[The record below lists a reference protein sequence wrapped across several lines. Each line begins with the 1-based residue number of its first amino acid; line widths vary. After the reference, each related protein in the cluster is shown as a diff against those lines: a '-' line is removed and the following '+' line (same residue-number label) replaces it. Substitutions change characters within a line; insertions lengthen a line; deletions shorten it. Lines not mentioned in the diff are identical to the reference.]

1 MSFSKI
7 HLNNFR
13 SFKSSSFNL
22 GKNNLILGKN
32 GAGKSSFLEA
42 IFFILSKK
50 SFRTSSL
57 NAMVN
62 FESSFF
68 KVDAIL
74 NEEKFSFTKDLSS
87 SIKSIE
93 GNFQNNFLPLILNNF
108 SLNLLEV
115 PKENRRSFIDYLM
128 FHVEHD
134 YKTNHLKFKKALAQR
149 NRALK
154 KSSSSELKSWT
165 KIFIDLSQKLTK
177 LKLEFIDSFLKS
189 FPTFVDTLSI
199 PKGLKDKFKSIS
211 ITYDKGWKDNLLAE
225 LRESF
230 VKDQAR
236 GFTSLGPQTSDLS
249 VKINKQDSG
258 NILSRGE
265 QKLLILLIYL
275 FFIKT
280 YNDLRPNKTIFL
292 LDDLPSELDEK
303 NLDLALNL
311 LQSADCQLF
320 ITSLENLEKYEFD
333 FVIDL

>member
-7 HLNNFR
+7 YLNNFR
-13 SFKSSSFNL
+13 SFNSSSFDL
-22 GKNNLILGKN
+22 GKKNLIIGKN

-57 NAMVN
+57 NAMIN

-68 KVDAIL
+68 KLDAIL
-74 NEEKFSFTKDLSS
+74 DEEKFSFTKELSS
-87 SIKSIE
+87 SIKSKE
-93 GNFQNNFLPLILNNF
+93 GNFKNNFLPLILNNF
-108 SLNLLEV
+108 SLNLLEA
-115 PKENRRSFIDYLM
+115 PKENRRSFLDYLM

-134 YKTNHLKFKKALAQR
+134 YKINHLKFRKALAQR

-165 KIFIDLSQKLTK
+165 KVFIELSQKLTK
-177 LKLEFIDSFLKS
+177 MKLDFIDSFLKS
-189 FPTFVDTLSI
+189 FPAFVDSSSLPKTLQE
-199 PKGLKDKFKSIS
+199 KFKSIS
-211 ITYDKGWKDNLLAE
+211 ITYDKGWKDNLLEE

-230 VKDQAR
+230 IKDQAR

-249 VKINKQDSG
+249 VKINGQVSG

-275 FFIKT
+275 FFIKA
-280 YNDLRPNKTIFL
+280 YNDLRPNKTILL
-292 LDDLPSELDEK
+292 LDDLPSELDDK

-311 LQSADCQLF
+311 LQDADCQLF

>member
-13 SFKSSSFNL
+13 SFKSSSFSL

-74 NEEKFSFTKDLSS
+74 NEEKFSLTKDLSS

-93 GNFQNNFLPLILNNF
+93 GNFQTNFLPLILNNF
-108 SLNLLEV
+108 SLNLLEA

-199 PKGLKDKFKSIS
+199 PKELKVKFKSIS

-249 VKINKQDSG
+249 VKINNQDSG

>member
-74 NEEKFSFTKDLSS
+74 NEEKFSLTKDLSS

-108 SLNLLEV
+108 SLNLLEA

>member
-1 MSFSKI
+1 
-7 HLNNFR
+7 
-13 SFKSSSFNL
+13 
-22 GKNNLILGKN
+22 
-32 GAGKSSFLEA
+32 
-42 IFFILSKK
+42 
-50 SFRTSSL
+50 
-57 NAMVN
+57 
-62 FESSFF
+62 
-68 KVDAIL
+68 
-74 NEEKFSFTKDLSS
+74 
-87 SIKSIE
+87 
-93 GNFQNNFLPLILNNF
+93 
-108 SLNLLEV
+108 
-115 PKENRRSFIDYLM
+115 M

-199 PKGLKDKFKSIS
+199 PKELKVKFKSIS
-211 ITYDKGWKDNLLAE
+211 ITYDKGWKDNLLAD
-225 LRESF
+225 F

>member
-1 MSFSKI
+1 MSLSKI
-7 HLNNFR
+7 NLNNFR
-13 SFKSSSFNL
+13 SFKDSSFNL
-22 GKNNLILGKN
+22 KKNNLIIGQN

-42 IFFILSKK
+42 IFFIFSKK
-50 SFRTSSL
+50 SFRTSSP
-57 NAMVN
+57 NAMIN
-62 FESSFF
+62 FESNFF

-74 NEEKFSFTKDLSS
+74 DGKKFSFTKDLSS
-87 SIKSIE
+87 SIKSKE
-93 GNFQNNFLPLILNNF
+93 GNIQNDFMPLVLNNF
-108 SLNLLEV
+108 SLNLLEA

-134 YKTNHLKFKKALAQR
+134 YKINHLKFKKALAQR

-165 KIFIDLSQKLTK
+165 KVFVDLSQKLTK
-177 LKLEFIDSFLKS
+177 KKLGFIDSFLKM
-189 FPTFVDTLSI
+189 FPSYVDSLSV
-199 PKGLKDKFKSIS
+199 PEHLKDKFKEIS
-211 ITYDKGWKDNLLAE
+211 ITYDKGWKDSLLEE

-230 VKDQAR
+230 VKDQTR

-249 VKINKQDSG
+249 VKIKKQDSG

-275 FFIKT
+275 FFIKA
-280 YNDLRPNKTIFL
+280 YNALRPNKIIFL

-311 LQSADCQLF
+311 LKDADCQLF

>member
-1 MSFSKI
+1 
-7 HLNNFR
+7 
-13 SFKSSSFNL
+13 
-22 GKNNLILGKN
+22 
-32 GAGKSSFLEA
+32 
-42 IFFILSKK
+42 
-50 SFRTSSL
+50 
-57 NAMVN
+57 MVN

-108 SLNLLEV
+108 SLNLLEA

-165 KIFIDLSQKLTK
+165 KIFIDLSQTLTK

>member
-32 GAGKSSFLEA
+32 GAGKSSLLEA
-42 IFFILSKK
+42 IFFIISKK

-93 GNFQNNFLPLILNNF
+93 GNSQNNFLPLILNNF
-108 SLNLLEV
+108 SLNLLEA

-165 KIFIDLSQKLTK
+165 KVFIDLSQKLTK
-177 LKLEFIDSFLKS
+177 MKLEFIDSFLKS
-189 FPTFVDTLSI
+189 FPTFVETLSI

-275 FFIKT
+275 FFIKA

>member
-74 NEEKFSFTKDLSS
+74 NEEKFSLTKDLSS

-108 SLNLLEV
+108 SLNLLEA

-199 PKGLKDKFKSIS
+199 PKELKVKFKSIS
-211 ITYDKGWKDNLLAE
+211 ITYDKGWKDNLLAD

-249 VKINKQDSG
+249 VKINNQDSG

-292 LDDLPSELDEK
+292 LDDLPSELDKK

>member
-74 NEEKFSFTKDLSS
+74 NKEKFSLTKDLSS

-108 SLNLLEV
+108 SLNLLEA

-165 KIFIDLSQKLTK
+165 KVFIDLSQKLTK

-199 PKGLKDKFKSIS
+199 PKELKVKFKSIS
-211 ITYDKGWKDNLLAE
+211 ITYDKGWKDNLLAD

>member
-74 NEEKFSFTKDLSS
+74 NEEKFSLTKDLSS

-108 SLNLLEV
+108 SLNLLEA

-128 FHVEHD
+128 FHVEHG

-199 PKGLKDKFKSIS
+199 PKELKVKFKSIS

-249 VKINKQDSG
+249 VKINNQDSG

>member
-74 NEEKFSFTKDLSS
+74 NEEKFSLTKDLSS

-108 SLNLLEV
+108 SLNLLEA

-199 PKGLKDKFKSIS
+199 PKELKVKFKSIS

-249 VKINKQDSG
+249 VKINNQDSG

>member
-1 MSFSKI
+1 
-7 HLNNFR
+7 
-13 SFKSSSFNL
+13 
-22 GKNNLILGKN
+22 
-32 GAGKSSFLEA
+32 
-42 IFFILSKK
+42 
-50 SFRTSSL
+50 
-57 NAMVN
+57 MVN

-108 SLNLLEV
+108 SLNLLEA

-177 LKLEFIDSFLKS
+177 LKLEFIDSFLES

>member
-7 HLNNFR
+7 YLNNFR
-13 SFKSSSFNL
+13 SFNSSSYDL
-22 GKNNLILGKN
+22 GKKNLILGKN

-57 NAMVN
+57 NAMIN

-74 NEEKFSFTKDLSS
+74 DEEKFSFTKDLSS
-87 SIKSIE
+87 SIKSKE
-93 GNFQNNFLPLILNNF
+93 GNFKNNFLPLILNNF
-108 SLNLLEV
+108 SLNLLEA
-115 PKENRRSFIDYLM
+115 PKENRRSFLDYLM

-134 YKTNHLKFKKALAQR
+134 YKTNHLKFRKALAQR

-165 KIFIDLSQKLTK
+165 KVFIELSQKLTK
-177 LKLEFIDSFLKS
+177 MKLDFIDSFLKS
-189 FPTFVDTLSI
+189 FPAFVDSSSLPKTLQE
-199 PKGLKDKFKSIS
+199 KFKSIS
-211 ITYDKGWKDNLLAE
+211 ITYDKGWKDNLLEE

-230 VKDQAR
+230 IKDQAR

-249 VKINKQDSG
+249 VKINEQVSG

-275 FFIKT
+275 FFVKAF
-280 YNDLRPNKTIFL
+280 NDLRPNKTIFL

-303 NLDLALNL
+303 NLELALNL
-311 LQSADCQLF
+311 LQDADCQLF
-320 ITSLENLEKYEFD
+320 ITSLENLEKYKFD

>member
-74 NEEKFSFTKDLSS
+74 NEEKFSLTKDLSS

-108 SLNLLEV
+108 SLNLLEA

-177 LKLEFIDSFLKS
+177 LKLEFIDSFLES

-292 LDDLPSELDEK
+292 LDDLPSELDKK

>member
-1 MSFSKI
+1 MPLSKI
-7 HLNNFR
+7 NLNNFR
-13 SFKSSSFNL
+13 SFKNSSFDL
-22 GKNNLILGKN
+22 AKKNLILGKN

-50 SFRTSSL
+50 SFRTSSA
-57 NAMVN
+57 NAMIN
-62 FESSFF
+62 FGSNFF

-74 NEEKFSFTKDLSS
+74 NGEKFSLTKELSS
-87 SIKSIE
+87 SIKSKSVNI
-93 GNFQNNFLPLILNNF
+93 QNDFLPLVLNNF
-108 SLNLLEV
+108 SLSLLEA

-134 YKTNHLKFKKALAQR
+134 YKIDHLKFKKALAQR

-165 KIFIDLSQKLTK
+165 KVFIDLSQKLTK
-177 LKLEFIDSFLKS
+177 KKLQFIDSFLKS
-189 FPTFVDTLSI
+189 FPSFVDSLSI
-199 PKGLKDKFKSIS
+199 PENLKDKFKEIS
-211 ITYDKGWKDNLLAE
+211 ITYDKGWKDNLLEE

-230 VKDQAR
+230 VKDQSR

-275 FFIKT
+275 FFIKA

-292 LDDLPSELDEK
+292 LDDLPSELDDK
-303 NLDLALNL
+303 NLDLALSL
-311 LQSADCQLF
+311 LQDADCQLF

>member
-74 NEEKFSFTKDLSS
+74 NEEKFSLTKDLSS

-108 SLNLLEV
+108 SLNLLEA

-165 KIFIDLSQKLTK
+165 KIFIDLSQTLTK

>member
-1 MSFSKI
+1 
-7 HLNNFR
+7 
-13 SFKSSSFNL
+13 
-22 GKNNLILGKN
+22 
-32 GAGKSSFLEA
+32 
-42 IFFILSKK
+42 
-50 SFRTSSL
+50 
-57 NAMVN
+57 MVN

-108 SLNLLEV
+108 SLNLLEA

-199 PKGLKDKFKSIS
+199 PKELKVKFKSIS

-236 GFTSLGPQTSDLS
+236 GFTSIGPQTSDLS
-249 VKINKQDSG
+249 VKINNQDSG

>member
-7 HLNNFR
+7 YLNNFR
-13 SFKSSSFNL
+13 SFNSSSFDL
-22 GKNNLILGKN
+22 GKKNLIIGKN

-57 NAMVN
+57 NAMIN

-68 KVDAIL
+68 KLDAIL
-74 NEEKFSFTKDLSS
+74 DEEKFSFTKDLSS
-87 SIKSIE
+87 SIKSKE
-93 GNFQNNFLPLILNNF
+93 GNFKNNFLPLILNNF
-108 SLNLLEV
+108 SLNLLEA
-115 PKENRRSFIDYLM
+115 PKENRRSFLDYLM

-134 YKTNHLKFKKALAQR
+134 YKINHLKFRKALAQR

-165 KIFIDLSQKLTK
+165 KVFIELSQKLTK
-177 LKLEFIDSFLKS
+177 MKLDFIDSFLKS
-189 FPTFVDTLSI
+189 FPAFVDSSSLPKTLQE
-199 PKGLKDKFKSIS
+199 KFKSIS
-211 ITYDKGWKDNLLAE
+211 ITYDKGWKDNLLEE

-230 VKDQAR
+230 IKDQAR

-249 VKINKQDSG
+249 VKINGQVSG

-275 FFIKT
+275 FFIKA

-292 LDDLPSELDEK
+292 LDDLPSELDDK
-303 NLDLALNL
+303 NLDLALSL
-311 LQSADCQLF
+311 LQDADCQLF
-320 ITSLENLEKYEFD
+320 ITSLENLEKYKFD

>member
-42 IFFILSKK
+42 IFFVLSKK

-57 NAMVN
+57 NSMVN

-74 NEEKFSFTKDLSS
+74 NEEKFSFSKDLSS

-108 SLNLLEV
+108 SLNLLEA

-165 KIFIDLSQKLTK
+165 KVFIDLSQKLTK
-177 LKLEFIDSFLKS
+177 MKLEFIDSFLKS

>member
-74 NEEKFSFTKDLSS
+74 NEEKFSLTKDLSS

-108 SLNLLEV
+108 SLNLLEA

-134 YKTNHLKFKKALAQR
+134 YKINHLKFRKALAQR

-199 PKGLKDKFKSIS
+199 PKELKVKFKSIS
-211 ITYDKGWKDNLLAE
+211 ITYDKGWKDNLLAD

-249 VKINKQDSG
+249 VKINNQDSG

-311 LQSADCQLF
+311 LQCADCQLF

>member
-42 IFFILSKK
+42 IFFVLSKK

-57 NAMVN
+57 NSMVN

-108 SLNLLEV
+108 SLNLLEA

-165 KIFIDLSQKLTK
+165 KVFIDLSQKLTK
-177 LKLEFIDSFLKS
+177 MKLEFIDSFLKS

>member
-108 SLNLLEV
+108 SLNLLEA

-165 KIFIDLSQKLTK
+165 KVFIDLSQKLTK
-177 LKLEFIDSFLKS
+177 MKLEFIDSFLKS

>member
-7 HLNNFR
+7 YLNNFR
-13 SFKSSSFNL
+13 SFNSSSFDL
-22 GKNNLILGKN
+22 GKKNLIIGKN

-57 NAMVN
+57 NAMIN

-68 KVDAIL
+68 KLDAIL
-74 NEEKFSFTKDLSS
+74 DEEKFSFTKDLSS
-87 SIKSIE
+87 SIKSKE
-93 GNFQNNFLPLILNNF
+93 GNFKNNFLPLILNNF
-108 SLNLLEV
+108 SLNLLEA
-115 PKENRRSFIDYLM
+115 PKENRRSFLDYLM

-134 YKTNHLKFKKALAQR
+134 YKINHLKFRKALAQR

-154 KSSSSELKSWT
+154 KSSSSELRSWT
-165 KIFIDLSQKLTK
+165 KVFIELSQRLTK
-177 LKLEFIDSFLKS
+177 MKLDFIDSFLKS
-189 FPTFVDTLSI
+189 FPAFVDSSSLPKTLQE
-199 PKGLKDKFKSIS
+199 KFKSIS
-211 ITYDKGWKDNLLAE
+211 ITYDKGWKDNLLEE

-230 VKDQAR
+230 IKDQAR

-249 VKINKQDSG
+249 VKINGQVSG

-275 FFIKT
+275 FFVKAF
-280 YNDLRPNKTIFL
+280 NDLRPNKTIFL

-311 LQSADCQLF
+311 LQDADCQLF
-320 ITSLENLEKYEFD
+320 ITSLENLEKYKFD

>member
-108 SLNLLEV
+108 SLNLLEA

-177 LKLEFIDSFLKS
+177 LKLEFIDSFLES

-249 VKINKQDSG
+249 VKINNQDSG

>member
-108 SLNLLEV
+108 SLNLLEA

-165 KIFIDLSQKLTK
+165 KVFIDLSQKLTK
-177 LKLEFIDSFLKS
+177 MKLEFIDSFLKS
-189 FPTFVDTLSI
+189 FPTFVDTSPI
-199 PKGLKDKFKSIS
+199 PKALQEKFKSIS
-211 ITYDKGWKDNLLAE
+211 ISYDKGWKDNLLEE

-230 VKDQAR
+230 VKDQSR

-275 FFIKT
+275 FFIKA
-280 YNDLRPNKTIFL
+280 YNNLRPNKTIFL

-311 LQSADCQLF
+311 LQDADCQLF
-320 ITSLENLEKYEFD
+320 ITSLENLEKYKFD

>member
-7 HLNNFR
+7 YLNNFR
-13 SFKSSSFNL
+13 SFNSSSFDL
-22 GKNNLILGKN
+22 GKKNLIIGKN

-57 NAMVN
+57 NAMIN

-68 KVDAIL
+68 KLDAIL
-74 NEEKFSFTKDLSS
+74 DEEKFSFTKDLSS
-87 SIKSIE
+87 SIKSKE
-93 GNFQNNFLPLILNNF
+93 GNFKNNFLPLILNNF
-108 SLNLLEV
+108 SLNLLEA
-115 PKENRRSFIDYLM
+115 PKENRRSFLDYLM

-134 YKTNHLKFKKALAQR
+134 YKINHLKFRKALAQR

-165 KIFIDLSQKLTK
+165 KVFIELSQKLTK
-177 LKLEFIDSFLKS
+177 MKLDFIDSFLKS
-189 FPTFVDTLSI
+189 FPAFVDSSSLPKTLQEKI
-199 PKGLKDKFKSIS
+199 KSIS
-211 ITYDKGWKDNLLAE
+211 ITYDKGWKDNLLEE
-225 LRESF
+225 LRESL
-230 VKDQAR
+230 VKDQSR

-275 FFIKT
+275 FFIKA

-292 LDDLPSELDEK
+292 LDDLPSELDDK
-303 NLDLALNL
+303 NLDLALSL
-311 LQSADCQLF
+311 LQDVDCQLF

>member
-1 MSFSKI
+1 MFLSKI

-32 GAGKSSFLEA
+32 GAGKSSLLEA
-42 IFFILSKK
+42 IFFIISKK

-93 GNFQNNFLPLILNNF
+93 GNSQNNFLPLILNNF
-108 SLNLLEV
+108 SLNLLEA

-165 KIFIDLSQKLTK
+165 KVFIDLSQKLTK
-177 LKLEFIDSFLKS
+177 MKLEFIDSFLQS
-189 FPTFVDTLSI
+189 FPTFVDTSSI
-199 PKGLKDKFKSIS
+199 PKALQNKFKSIS
-211 ITYDKGWKDNLLAE
+211 ITYDKGWKDNLLEE

-230 VKDQAR
+230 IKDQAR

-280 YNDLRPNKTIFL
+280 YNDLKPNRTIFL

>member
-42 IFFILSKK
+42 IFFVLSKK

-57 NAMVN
+57 NSMVN

-74 NEEKFSFTKDLSS
+74 NEEKFSFSKDLSS

-108 SLNLLEV
+108 SLNLLEA

-165 KIFIDLSQKLTK
+165 KVFIDLSQKLTK
-177 LKLEFIDSFLKS
+177 MKLEFIDSFLKS
-189 FPTFVDTLSI
+189 FPIFVDTLSI

-249 VKINKQDSG
+249 IKINKQDSG